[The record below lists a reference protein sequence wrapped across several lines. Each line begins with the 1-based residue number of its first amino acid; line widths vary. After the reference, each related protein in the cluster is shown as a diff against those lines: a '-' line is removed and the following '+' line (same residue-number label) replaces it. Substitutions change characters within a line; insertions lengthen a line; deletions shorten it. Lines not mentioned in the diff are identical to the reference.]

1 MSQRASR
8 LVSDNAC
15 IAVVDGKLTGRT
27 RHNDRLLQTLL
38 ADSARSDEPV
48 EQLFSRAANELPEL
62 FVRARSSTD
71 RDSRVVAMTFRQL
84 VRELT
89 GVPDLTRLYR
99 LTPTEQQI
107 TELML
112 QGLSVAAIAEKL
124 HNSVLTVRTHI
135 KRAYVKLN
143 VGSKEQLF
151 STIIR
156 LMVD

>member
-1 MSQRASR
+1 
-8 LVSDNAC
+8 
-15 IAVVDGKLTGRT
+15 
-27 RHNDRLLQTLL
+27 LL

-89 GVPDLTRLYR
+89 GVPDLTRLYG